1 MTSTVQLL
9 FLAKQK
15 ENHVT
20 IEVPWFQLGWSWFC
34 THSIWC
40 NAILLL
46 LEKTSII
53 NTPMSL
59 DCWWEVLY
67 RVKGIPVSHYCP
79 KSGVGLR
86 RYKELEVNRTRRADL
101 NCTKEY
107 SIPYDIKEKKTNH
120 LEMVG
125 NWLAGKILLGDWLG
139 SSRKAMTSCFHISC
153 SMYIYN
159 IIIAIIP
166 SYPSPHSPFPLPF
179 PGIVISFY
187 LNTWV
192 YIIFSFSSFPHLS
205 RREESDWKERCY
217 AILLKEQ

>member
-1 MTSTVQLL
+1 MLAVNWAFIPELPQTPLMTSTVQLL

-86 RYKELEVNRTRRADL
+86 RYKELEVNRTRRADF

-107 SIPYDIKEKKTNH
+107 SIPYDIKEKKTKP
-120 LEMVG
+120 LG
-125 NWLAGKILLGDWLG
+125 NGGELTSWEDNAWGLAGQQPESNDQLL
-139 SSRKAMTSCFHISC
+139 
-153 SMYIYN
+153 
-159 IIIAIIP
+159 
-166 SYPSPHSPFPLPF
+166 PHFLL
-179 PGIVISFY
+179 Y
-187 LNTWV
+187 V
-192 YIIFSFSSFPHLS
+192 YI
-205 RREESDWKERCY
+205 
-217 AILLKEQ
+217 